1 MRAAAFQFDVRRGDV
16 AANLAAV
23 EGALASAAERGIE
36 LVVLPEMW
44 PTSFVAD
51 GDPREW
57 QRETDAALERIREL
71 SRQLELVVAGSALG
85 GRLVSGLEPGG
96 PRATLERGGPRAG
109 LEPGAPKERGV
120 ARELDAPRNRLT
132 VFERGERVLVYD
144 KLHLFSPTAE
154 GESFS
159 AGEALPPTVSTRLG
173 KLAGVVCYDLR
184 FALALCAPFRDGA
197 EILVVPAQW
206 PASRAAHWRALVCGR
221 AAELQAF
228 VVAANRTGTDLVGR
242 RRLELAF
249 PGNSLI
255 AGPDGVPLAEGRGQ
269 DGLVEAELE
278 LERVRSLRRAVPVR
292 EDERRDLHSPR

>member
-23 EGALASAAERGIE
+23 ERGLRVAAERGIE

-57 QRETDAALERIREL
+57 QRETDAALARVQEL
-71 SRQLELVVAGSALG
+71 SRELGQVVAGSA
-85 GRLVSGLEPGG
+85 SG
-96 PRATLERGGPRAG
+96 ASAG
-109 LEPGAPKERGV
+109 CAL
-120 ARELDAPRNRLT
+120 PRNRLT
-132 VFERGERVLVYD
+132 VFERGERVLAYD

-154 GESFS
+154 AESFS
-159 AGEALPPTVSTRLG
+159 AGDELPPTVATRLG
-173 KLAGVVCYDLR
+173 RIAGVVCYDLR
-184 FALALCAPFRDGA
+184 FGLALRAPFLEEA

-228 VVAANRTGTDLVGR
+228 VVAANRTGIDLVGR
-242 RRLELAF
+242 RRLELVFA
-249 PGNSLI
+249 GNSLI
-255 AGPDGVPLAEGRGQ
+255 AGPDGVPLAEGQGQ
-269 DGLVEAELE
+269 DGLVVGEIELA
-278 LERVRSLRRAVPVR
+278 RVRALRRAVPVR
-292 EDERRDLHSPR
+292 DDERRDL

>member
-23 EGALASAAERGIE
+23 ERGLGEAHERGIE

-51 GDPREW
+51 GDPVEW
-57 QRETDAALERIREL
+57 QRETDVALERVREL
-71 SRQLELVVAGSALG
+71 SRQLGLVVAGSA
-85 GRLVSGLEPGG
+85 SG
-96 PRATLERGGPRAG
+96 ASAG
-109 LEPGAPKERGV
+109 C
-120 ARELDAPRNRLT
+120 APRNRLT
-132 VFERGERVLVYD
+132 VFDRGERVLVYD

-154 GESFS
+154 AESFS
-159 AGEALPPTVSTRLG
+159 GGDALPPTVPLRLG

-184 FALALCAPFRDGA
+184 FGMALRAPLLDGA

-206 PASRAAHWRALVCGR
+206 PGTRATHWRALVCGR

-228 VVAANRTGTDLVGR
+228 VVATNRTGTDLVGR

-249 PGNSLI
+249 AGNSLI
-255 AGPDGVPLAEGRGQ
+255 AGPDGVVLAEGRGA
-269 DGLVEAELE
+269 DGLVEAQLDLE
-278 LERVRSLRRAVPVR
+278 AVRSLRRAVPVR
-292 EDERRDLHSPR
+292 DDERRDVYGPPGRPASPRARPG

>member
-1 MRAAAFQFDVRRGDV
+1 MTRRMRAAAFQFDVRRGDV

-23 EGALASAAERGIE
+23 ERGLAAAAERGIE

-51 GDPREW
+51 DDAGAW
-57 QRETDAALERIREL
+57 QRATDEALARVQEL
-71 SRQLELVVAGSALG
+71 SRELGLIVAGSAFGVG
-85 GRLVSGLEPGG
+85 GREG
-96 PRATLERGGPRAG
+96 RAG
-109 LEPGAPKERGV
+109 LEPGAPRG
-120 ARELDAPRNRLT
+120 PCNRLT
-132 VFERGERVLVYD
+132 VFARGERVLAYD

-159 AGEALPPTVSTRLG
+159 AGDALPPTVATHLG

-184 FALALCAPFRDGA
+184 FALALSAPFRDGA
-197 EILVVPAQW
+197 EILIVPAQW
-206 PASRAAHWRALVCGR
+206 PAARAAHWRALVCGR

-249 PGNSLI
+249 AGNSLI
-255 AGPDGVPLAEGRGQ
+255 AGPDGVPLAEGRGEE
-269 DGLVEAELE
+269 GLVSAELD
-278 LERVRSLRRAVPVR
+278 LGTVRTLRRAVPVR
-292 EDERRDLHSPR
+292 DDARRDLHGAAR

>member
-23 EGALASAAERGIE
+23 ERGLDAAAERGIE

-57 QRETDAALERIREL
+57 QRETDAALARVQEL
-71 SRQLELVVAGSALG
+71 SRELDLVVAGSASG
-85 GRLVSGLEPGG
+85 ASEGR
-96 PRATLERGGPRAG
+96 
-109 LEPGAPKERGV
+109 
-120 ARELDAPRNRLT
+120 APRNRLT
-132 VFERGERVLVYD
+132 VFARGERVLVYD

-154 GESFS
+154 AESFS
-159 AGEALPPTVSTRLG
+159 AGDALPPTVATRLG
-173 KLAGVVCYDLR
+173 KLAGIVCYDLR
-184 FALALCAPFRDGA
+184 FALTLRAPFRDGA

-206 PASRAAHWRALVCGR
+206 PAARAAHWHALVCGR

-255 AGPDGVPLAEGRGQ
+255 AGPDGVPLAEGEGQ
-269 DGLVEAELE
+269 DGLIVAELE
-278 LERVRSLRRAVPVR
+278 LERVRALRRAVPVR
-292 EDERRDLHSPR
+292 DDERLDLDGRSRG

>member
-1 MRAAAFQFDVRRGDV
+1 VSESRSVRAAAFQFDVRRGDV

-23 EGALASAAERGIE
+23 ERGLSAAAGRGVE

-57 QRETDAALERIREL
+57 QRETDAALARVQEL
-71 SRQLELVVAGSALG
+71 SRELGLVVAGSAFGSHGAAGLEPG
-85 GRLVSGLEPGG
+85 PGATLERGAPLEPGG
-96 PRATLERGGPRAG
+96 PR
-109 LEPGAPKERGV
+109 
-120 ARELDAPRNRLT
+120 APRNRLT
-132 VFERGERVLVYD
+132 VFARGERVLVYD

-154 GESFS
+154 AESFS
-159 AGEALPPTVSTRLG
+159 AGDALPPTVATHLG

-184 FALALCAPFRDGA
+184 FGMALRAPFLDGA

-206 PASRAAHWRALVCGR
+206 PATRAGHFRALVCGR

-249 PGNSLI
+249 AGNSLI
-255 AGPDGVPLAEGRGQ
+255 AGPDGGVLAEGRGQ
-269 DGLVEAELE
+269 DGLVEAGLD
-278 LERVRSLRRAVPVR
+278 LAAVRALRRSVPVR
-292 EDERRDLHSPR
+292 DDERRDVYGPRS

>member
-16 AANLAAV
+16 AANLASV
-23 EGALASAAERGIE
+23 ERGLARVAQRGVE

-51 GDPREW
+51 GDPHEW
-57 QRETDAALERIREL
+57 QRASDAAVERVGALSREL
-71 SRQLELVVAGSALG
+71 GLVVAGSAMG
-85 GRLVSGLEPGG
+85 
-96 PRATLERGGPRAG
+96 AARAG
-109 LEPGAPKERGV
+109 EP
-120 ARELDAPRNRLT
+120 PRNRLT
-132 VFERGERVLVYD
+132 VFARGERVLGYD

-159 AGEALPPTVSTRLG
+159 AGEALPPTVVLAAL

-184 FALALCAPFRDGA
+184 FGPALRAPFLDEA

-206 PASRAAHWRALVCGR
+206 PATRAAHWRALVCGR

-242 RRLELAF
+242 RQLELSFA
-249 PGNSLI
+249 GNSI
-255 AGPDGVPLAEGRGQ
+255 VAGPDGSVLAEGRGQ
-269 DGLVEAELE
+269 EGLVEAELD
-278 LERVRSLRRAVPVR
+278 LAAVRELRRAVPVR
-292 EDERRDLHSPR
+292 RDQRLDVY